1 MSPSNGV
8 QVWLTPRDLLMLVF
22 CLLSN
27 LMHASSSGECG
38 LSMHECARHSMAW
51 WVCMCGVVVAVV
63 IVSLTNMITMSL
75 FDAQCKTMT
84 WYN

>member
-22 CLLSN
+22 CPLSN
-27 LMHASSSGECG
+27 LMCASSSGECG
-38 LSMHECARHSMAW
+38 LCVHECARRSVAW
-51 WVCMCGVVVAVV
+51 WVCRCGVVVAVV
-63 IVSLTNMITMSL
+63 IVSLTNMIAMSL
-75 FDAQCKTMT
+75 FDAQCKMIT